1 MPTAAVPHPSPPTHT
16 MVLALMTPEKTS
28 TDPMERSM
36 PAVMMTKVMPT
47 PRIAR
52 IEAFWAMVRALPPLA
67 KLFGARIENT
77 MTIADQDQED
87 LEGLQPHEAAG
98 EPWVGSFVLGVRG
111 HGSGAAGLGVGAHAA
126 ASVAP
131 VIAATSP
138 SIEVSSFW

>member
-1 MPTAAVPHPSPPTHT
+1 

-28 TDPMERSM
+28 TEPIERSM

-52 IEAFWAMVRALPPLA
+52 IEAFWAMVRALPVLA
-67 KLFGARIENT
+67 KLLGARIEKT
-77 MTIADQDQED
+77 MTIAARTRRIWKACSRTRRPANPGWAPSSSGD
-87 LEGLQPHEAAG
+87 
-98 EPWVGSFVLGVRG
+98 RG

-138 SIEVSSFW
+138 SIEVSFFW